1 MTSTQ
6 PHDVFPPYEG
16 PETYS
21 EPFPPPYE
29 GPQAYSEPFPPP
41 YEGPQAY
48 SEGHT
53 LKEEVHTISAPSE
66 NPLRRKRNTA
76 ATVISMIYVIP
87 YLGILIASMASTH
100 NSFKNIFGG
109 GKCLLY
115 STVDDEHVYFNT
127 GQTCKFV
134 IYGEAAL
141 GVVAVLLIILSVV
154 KAVFGKW

>member
-6 PHDVFPPYEG
+6 SRNVF
-16 PETYS
+16 
-21 EPFPPPYE
+21 PPYE

-41 YEGPQAY
+41 YEGPRAY

-53 LKEEVHTISAPSE
+53 LKEEVHTISVPSE
-66 NPLRRKRNTA
+66 NRLRRKRNTA

-87 YLGILIASMASTH
+87 YLGILIASMVALGFMASIH
-100 NSFKNIFGG
+100 NSFKNTFGG

-115 STVDDEHVYFNT
+115 STVHDKHVDLNT

-141 GVVAVLLIILSVV
+141 GILAVLLIILSVV